1 MKNAKNLS
9 KEIKKNLKN
18 EEQKSTETL
27 TFRLTVGEKNR
38 VKRLAEACGISQT
51 ELIKKLIMG
60 ADLKAIPPAE
70 IYEMSQALSSIGDM
84 ILQYCLNDQPIRE
97 ELQTLQNVMNAF
109 VENCKLFYDEG
120 IFGTAYA
127 KCQRNLLAE
136 WDEMYP
142 QNVEGEA
149 V

>member
-1 MKNAKNLS
+1 MKTAKNLS
-9 KEIKKNLKN
+9 KEIKKDLKN
-18 EEQKSTETL
+18 QEQKATETL
-27 TFRLTVGEKNR
+27 TFRLTAGEKNR

-84 ILQYCLNDQPIRE
+84 ILQYCLVDQPIRSE
-97 ELQTLQNVMNAF
+97 ILTLQQVMNDF

-127 KCQRNLLAE
+127 KYQRDLLAE
-136 WDEMYP
+136 WDE
-142 QNVEGEA
+142 NNCESEA

>member
-1 MKNAKNLS
+1 MKNTKNLS

-18 EEQKSTETL
+18 KEQKSTETL
-27 TFRLTVGEKNR
+27 TFRLTAGEKNR

-84 ILQYCLNDQPIRE
+84 ILQYCLADQPIHD
-97 ELQTLQNVMNAF
+97 ELLTLQRVMDDF
-109 VENCKLFYDEG
+109 VAACKLFYDEG
-120 IFGTAYA
+120 IFGAAYA
-127 KCQRNLLAE
+127 KCQRDFVAE
-136 WDEMYP
+136 WDKLHP
-142 QNVEGEA
+142 QNLEGEA

>member
-9 KEIKKNLKN
+9 KEIKKNLKTN
-18 EEQKSTETL
+18 EQKSTETL
-27 TFRLTVGEKNR
+27 TFRLTAGEKNR

-70 IYEMSQALSSIGDM
+70 IYEMSQALFSIGDI
-84 ILQYCLNDQPIRE
+84 ILQYCLADRSIRE
-97 ELQTLQNVMNAF
+97 ELLTLQNVMNTF

-127 KCQRNLLAE
+127 KCQRDLLAE
-136 WDEMYP
+136 WGERDPYNCES
-142 QNVEGEA
+142 EA

>member
-18 EEQKSTETL
+18 QEQKSTETL
-27 TFRLTVGEKNR
+27 TFRLTAGEKKR

-70 IYEMSQALSSIGDM
+70 IYEMSQALSTIGDM
-84 ILQYCLNDQPIRE
+84 ILQYCLADQPIRE
-97 ELQTLQNVMNAF
+97 ELLTLQEVMDEF
-109 VENCKLFYDEG
+109 VETCKLFYDEG

-127 KCQRNLLAE
+127 KCQRDLLAE
-136 WDEMYP
+136 LDESAPYSC
-142 QNVEGEA
+142 ESEA

>member
-9 KEIKKNLKN
+9 KEIKKNLKK
-18 EEQKSTETL
+18 EDQKSTETL
-27 TFRLTVGEKNR
+27 TFRLTANEKKR

-70 IYEMSQALSSIGDM
+70 IYEMSQALSTIGDI
-84 ILQYCLNDQPIRE
+84 ILQYCLADQSIRSE
-97 ELQTLQNVMNAF
+97 ILTLQQVMNDF

-127 KCQRNLLAE
+127 KCQRDLLAE

-142 QNVEGEA
+142 QNVESEA

>member
-18 EEQKSTETL
+18 QEQKSTETL
-27 TFRLTVGEKNR
+27 TFRLTAGEKNR

-70 IYEMSQALSSIGDM
+70 IYEMSQALASIGDI
-84 ILQYCLNDQPIRE
+84 ILQYCLNDQSIRNE
-97 ELQTLQNVMNAF
+97 ILTLQEVMNTF
-109 VENCKLFYDEG
+109 VENCNRFYDEG
-120 IFGTAYA
+120 MFGAAYA
-127 KCQRNLLAE
+127 KCQRDFVAE
-136 WDEMYP
+136 WDKLYP
-142 QNVEGEA
+142 QNLESEA

>member
-1 MKNAKNLS
+1 MKNTKKLS
-9 KEIKKNLKN
+9 NEIKRSLKN

-27 TFRLTVGEKNR
+27 TFRLTANEKKR

-70 IYEMSQALSSIGDM
+70 IYEMSQALSTIGDM
-84 ILQYCLNDQPIRE
+84 ILQYCLADQPIRE
-97 ELQTLQNVMNAF
+97 ELLTLQNVMNAF

-127 KCQRNLLAE
+127 KCQRDLLSE
-136 WDEMYP
+136 WDERDPY
-142 QNVEGEA
+142 NCESEA

>member
-1 MKNAKNLS
+1 MKNTKKLS
-9 KEIKKNLKN
+9 NEIKRSLKN

-27 TFRLTVGEKNR
+27 TFRLTANEKKR

-70 IYEMSQALSSIGDM
+70 IYEMSQALSSIGDI
-84 ILQYCLNDQPIRE
+84 ILQYCLADQPIRE
-97 ELQTLQNVMNAF
+97 ELLTLQNVMNAF

-127 KCQRNLLAE
+127 KCQRDLLAE
-136 WDEMYP
+136 LDESDPY
-142 QNVEGEA
+142 NFESEA

>member
-1 MKNAKNLS
+1 MKNT
-9 KEIKKNLKN
+9 KNLKTN
-18 EEQKSTETL
+18 EQKSTETL
-27 TFRLTVGEKNR
+27 TFRLTAGEKNR

-70 IYEMSQALSSIGDM
+70 IYEMSQALFSIGDI
-84 ILQYCLNDQPIRE
+84 ILQYCLADRSIRE
-97 ELQTLQNVMNAF
+97 ELLTLQNVMNTF

-127 KCQRNLLAE
+127 KCQRDLLAE
-136 WDEMYP
+136 WGERDPYNCES
-142 QNVEGEA
+142 EA

>member
-1 MKNAKNLS
+1 MKTAKNLS
-9 KEIKKNLKN
+9 KEIKKNLKTN
-18 EEQKSTETL
+18 EQKSTETL
-27 TFRLTVGEKNR
+27 TFRLTAGEKNR

-70 IYEMSQALSSIGDM
+70 IYELSQALSTIGDI
-84 ILQYCLNDQPIRE
+84 ILQYCLADQPIRE
-97 ELQTLQNVMNAF
+97 ELQTLQQVMDEF
-109 VENCKLFYDEG
+109 VETCKLFYDEG

-127 KCQRNLLAE
+127 KCQRDLLAE
-136 WDEMYP
+136 LGESAPYSC
-142 QNVEGEA
+142 ESEA

>member
-18 EEQKSTETL
+18 QEQKSTETL
-27 TFRLTVGEKNR
+27 TFRLTVNEKKR
-38 VKRLAEACGISQT
+38 IKRLAEACGISQT

-70 IYEMSQALSSIGDM
+70 IYEMSQALASIGDM
-84 ILQYCLNDQPIRE
+84 ILQYCLNDQSIRSE
-97 ELQTLQNVMNAF
+97 ILTLQQVMNDF

-120 IFGTAYA
+120 IFGAAYA
-127 KCQRNLLAE
+127 KCQRDLLAE
-136 WDEMYP
+136 WGERDPYNCES
-142 QNVEGEA
+142 EA

>member
-1 MKNAKNLS
+1 MKTAKNLS
-9 KEIKKNLKN
+9 KEIKKNLKTN
-18 EEQKSTETL
+18 EQKSTETL
-27 TFRLTVGEKNR
+27 TFRLTAGEKNR

-70 IYEMSQALSSIGDM
+70 IYEMSQALFSIGDI
-84 ILQYCLNDQPIRE
+84 ILQYCLADRSIRE
-97 ELQTLQNVMNAF
+97 ELLTLQNVMNTF

-127 KCQRNLLAE
+127 KCQRDLLAE
-136 WDEMYP
+136 WGERDPYNCES
-142 QNVEGEA
+142 EA